1 MSNLT
6 AVSILAVLNSF
17 LLVYYVVPK
26 ISWVIMVRKLNDKP
40 NERSSHSGATPT
52 MAGVAFFI
60 TLIMT
65 MYFIQ
70 NFDTEHIGLNLI
82 ASSTLIFMVGVKDD
96 LVVSTPRVKLVME
109 TLATL
114 FLFFHSAMEE
124 TSLHGF
130 LGIYEVPSWLIYIF
144 SVLLVLTII
153 NAYNLID
160 GIDGLASIVA
170 IVIFSIFALIFRAT
184 HLYFY
189 FLICLSFIGM
199 LLAYLYYNFSMS
211 KKIFMGDT
219 GSLLIGFCIGFLSLK
234 FLAIDISLYN
244 IFAFKPEN
252 ELFVLTAILCIPLFD
267 MFRVIGVRLLNGK
280 SPFYPDRNHIHHI
293 LVDTGLPHYK
303 VALIIGGA
311 NYAIVVLFI
320 YLSSHC
326 NYIQMLGISIVLF
339 VTLLGVFY
347 KLKLNNELKKK
358 VVLRK
363 DLAENAVYSD
373 LG

>member
-1 MSNLT
+1 MLEQLMSNLT
-6 AVSILAVLNSF
+6 VVSVLTVLNSF

-26 ISWVIMVRKLNDKP
+26 ISWVIIERKLIDKP
-40 NERSSHSGATPT
+40 DERSSHQNSTPT

-160 GIDGLASIVA
+160 GIDGLSGMIGVL
-170 IVIFSIFALIFRAT
+170 IFSIF
-184 HLYFY
+184 
-189 FLICLSFIGM
+189 GV
-199 LLAYLYYNFSMS
+199 
-211 KKIFMGDT
+211 
-219 GSLLIGFCIGFLSLK
+219 GSS
-234 FLAIDISLYN
+234 
-244 IFAFKPEN
+244 
-252 ELFVLTAILCIPLFD
+252 
-267 MFRVIGVRLLNGK
+267 
-280 SPFYPDRNHIHHI
+280 
-293 LVDTGLPHYK
+293 
-303 VALIIGGA
+303 
-311 NYAIVVLFI
+311 
-320 YLSSHC
+320 
-326 NYIQMLGISIVLF
+326 
-339 VTLLGVFY
+339 
-347 KLKLNNELKKK
+347 
-358 VVLRK
+358 
-363 DLAENAVYSD
+363 
-373 LG
+373 